1 MFVRPS
7 LGGGTLGRSNWKSIK
22 ESPYFVLQQ
31 RGNNAPTQQNNN
43 KRRHYTEY
51 RIITKGFPHYR
62 VSDNDDLN
70 QIQDAFDIL
79 HDEVLPEVEGKKTS
93 KKILKQLKSWC
104 ASNENLT
111 LPSDEEGDGY
121 ATDTSITPE
130 EGNSSNEMEDQDN
143 DNYPLVSPEVNI
155 SSNSSS
161 SSTKSENAAIISLTT
176 PITNSKGKSTM
187 ITVGED
193 HDIPEQLDFT
203 VNNSDS
209 SDTQSSDGSD
219 NEGGAGDENNIN
231 SNGPVVDDWV
241 STGASMLDS
250 LMGWL
255 EGPPLESAIASSSSS
270 RHVNNNAS
278 SNNKNQTI
286 LDIPMQFI
294 DLLTYPEI
302 DPKASKKAS
311 FAVLREISFVK
322 QRRKVLFLIKSYM
335 FIMRLCSFDLFLV
348 LVFASNCAMLFLMKN
363 SGKVN
368 VTMAKRAV
376 RQRIGWAKQWAGSL
390 FKNKTNNIAHNI
402 TGQSSSRKNNNIN
415 SNAYINT
422 VNTGAINNVGAVGVK
437 ITPTSPTRTT
447 NMTKSASQDA
457 IQSGSISDTTHGGNV
472 SNKIIIP
479 KRGVFFR
486 NKNNQT
492 GTTSQTYNKEDKV
505 ISSTTETSP
514 LTGSSLL
521 QKSSSDYSLPSTVG
535 VNLSVQSSNPQF
547 SSPISGGGGGSV
559 NESSQSTNTFS
570 NTAIIQSPTTKRRF
584 FTKRNNPSN
593 NNHNFNHN
601 NNYTLP
607 HIVPSSPLQSGLI
620 TNTSPENL
628 NDSSSNYKLSQ
639 SVSTF
644 AIASVT
650 NSTGG
655 IIEAVNGNEGSNEG
669 LQQINNN
676 GPTFTTD
683 SDLIANDSYCEG

>member
-7 LGGGTLGRSNWKSIK
+7 LVGGTLGRSNWKSIK

-31 RGNNAPTQQNNN
+31 RGNSAPTQQNNN

-111 LPSDEEGDGY
+111 LPSDEEEEGDGY

-143 DNYPLVSPEVNI
+143 DNYPLISPEVNI
-155 SSNSSS
+155 SSS
-161 SSTKSENAAIISLTT
+161 SSTKSENAAITTPTT
-176 PITNSKGKSTM
+176 PINNRKGKSTM
-187 ITVGED
+187 IIEGED

-203 VNNSDS
+203 VNNSDY
-209 SDTQSSDGSD
+209 SDIQSSDGSD
-219 NEGGAGDENNIN
+219 NDGGADENNIN
-231 SNGPVVDDWV
+231 SNGPAVDEWI
-241 STGASMLDS
+241 SIGASMLDS

-255 EGPPLESAIASSSSS
+255 EGPPLEGATASLSTSS
-270 RHVNNNAS
+270 RHVNHNAS
-278 SNNKNQTI
+278 SNNKNETI

-322 QRRKVLFLIKSYM
+322 QRRKVLFLLTLYM

-348 LVFASNCAMLFLMKN
+348 LVFVSNCAMLFLMKN

-402 TGQSSSRKNNNIN
+402 TGHTSNRKNSNIN
-415 SNAYINT
+415 PNAYANT
-422 VNTGAINNVGAVGVK
+422 VNAGTINNVGAVGVK

-447 NMTKSASQDA
+447 NMTKSTSQDA
-457 IQSGSISDTTHGGNV
+457 IQSGSISDTTHGGSV
-472 SNKIIIP
+472 STKINIP
-479 KRGVFFR
+479 KRGFFR

-492 GTTSQTYNKEDKV
+492 GTTSQIYNKEDKA
-505 ISSTTETSP
+505 ISSNTETS
-514 LTGSSLL
+514 SLIGTSPL
-521 QKSSSDYSLPSTVG
+521 QKSSSDYSLPSTAG
-535 VNLSVQSSNPQF
+535 VNLSMQSSIPQI
-547 SSPISGGGGGSV
+547 SSSISGGVGIV

-570 NTAIIQSPTTKRRF
+570 NTATIHGPTTRRRF
-584 FTKRNNPSN
+584 FKRNNHPNNTYNPNHSN
-593 NNHNFNHN
+593 AS
-601 NNYTLP
+601 P
-607 HIVPSSPLQSGLI
+607 DDPSS
-620 TNTSPENL
+620 T
-628 NDSSSNYKLSQ
+628 YKSSQ
-639 SVSTF
+639 STSTF
-644 AIASVT
+644 SMANVT
-650 NSTGG
+650 NFTGAV
-655 IIEAVNGNEGSNEG
+655 IEASNGNEG

-676 GPTFTTD
+676 SSTFTAD
-683 SDLIANDSYCEG
+683 SDLLANDFNCEG